1 VTFSRS
7 PITERSQFCQKTV
20 KLDRGLRRKISPDFN
35 ANRKEIEMSNKYRFS
50 AIAVVFSGLVF
61 AITSSASSDGQSI
74 TIDLAFK
81 SHLDM
86 GLAEQDVFIERQAGT
101 GEVFR
106 VTNGDNNMN
115 AELFKTA
122 TPVAHDPF
130 NADAVGP
137 FPKGESTGLT
147 LGQWLRHQGKGT
159 YSCEANEG
167 KLDISFSGLV
177 PNGVY
182 TMWHA
187 FMAVPPPVPF
197 TGTLDLPL
205 GARDGSESAFVA
217 DADGAAAFLHTF
229 TPCLQMSD
237 VWTTSMLAINWHS
250 DGKTY
255 GGHPGRF
262 GSISHIPLFVMLPP
276 REGI

>member
-1 VTFSRS
+1 MTKRTKLILTLMTLCGTVIGVRAANAEAADM
-7 PITERSQFCQKTV
+7 PGERKVS
-20 KLDRGLRRKISPDFN
+20 
-35 ANRKEIEMSNKYRFS
+35 
-50 AIAVVFSGLVF
+50 
-61 AITSSASSDGQSI
+61 
-74 TIDLAFK
+74 IDLAFK
-81 SHLDM
+81 THLDV
-86 GLAEQDVFIERQAGT
+86 GLPEQDVFIERTAGS
-101 GEVFR
+101 GDVYR
-106 VTNGDNNMN
+106 VTNGDNNMR

-122 TPVAHDPF
+122 VPVPHDPF
-130 NADAVGP
+130 SDEAIGP
-137 FPKGESTGLT
+137 HPKGERIGMT
-147 LGQWLRHQGKGT
+147 LGEWLRHQGKGRYT
-159 YSCEANEG
+159 CENGQG
-167 KLDISFSGLV
+167 KLDLNFSGLV

-187 FMAVPPPVPF
+187 FMAMPPPVPF

-217 DADGAAAFLHTF
+217 GNDGNARFEHSF

-255 GGHPGRF
+255 GGHPGDF
-262 GSISHIPLFVMLPP
+262 GNLAHIPLFVMLPP